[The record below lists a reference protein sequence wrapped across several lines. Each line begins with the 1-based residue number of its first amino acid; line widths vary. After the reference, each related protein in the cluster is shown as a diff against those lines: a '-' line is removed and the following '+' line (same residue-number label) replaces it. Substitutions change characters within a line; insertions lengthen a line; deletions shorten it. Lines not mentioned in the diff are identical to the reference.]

1 MREWGPLLHVERK
14 PGVTFTHIHDFLS
27 RVLIGLDMAAL
38 AGTAANKTNFQKAFF
53 AGFELFIFGVGH
65 VDGVSQG
72 LWQSRVSVFFGYITV
87 HARTR
92 SAAMPLR
99 TKPEVRDPSTLPSSS
114 MTHWSW
120 PCSFRKPLTTVP
132 ILLPT
137 CSVLIGVP
145 QRALESTRF

>member
-1 MREWGPLLHVERK
+1 MMAWGPLLHVERK
-14 PGVTFTHIHDFLS
+14 PGVTFTHVHNFLS
-27 RVLIGLDMAAL
+27 GVLIRLHMAAL
-38 AGTAANKTNFQKAFF
+38 AGPAADQTDFQKTFF
-53 AGFELFIFGVGH
+53 AGFESFVFGVGH

-72 LWQSRVSVFFGYITV
+72 LWQSKVSVFFGYMTV
-87 HARTR
+87 HKRTR
-92 SAAMPLR
+92 SAAMPSR
-99 TKPEVRDPSTLPSSS
+99 TKPEVRDPSTLSSSS